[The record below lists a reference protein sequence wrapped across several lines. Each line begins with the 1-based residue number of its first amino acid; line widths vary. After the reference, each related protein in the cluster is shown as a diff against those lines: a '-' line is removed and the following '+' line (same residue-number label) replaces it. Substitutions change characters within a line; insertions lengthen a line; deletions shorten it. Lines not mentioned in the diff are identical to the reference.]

1 MQKVWGRSE
10 MEEKALL
17 CSVAEVTLS
26 KLGEELQDPKAE
38 VLGAG
43 GRWIASRRLWPV
55 IRSRQRAAPGSPKP
69 HANDAP
75 GPVPSAAQR

>member
-26 KLGEELQDPKAE
+26 KLGEELLGPKAE
-38 VLGAG
+38 EVLEVP
-43 GRWIASRRLWPV
+43 GRWMAVASALASNQEPFAGRT
-55 IRSRQRAAPGSPKP
+55 AA
-69 HANDAP
+69 H
-75 GPVPSAAQR
+75 